1 MRLTALEG
9 LEPKVYPKPS
19 RRAVTLQIGS
29 LRYELSAAEALAL
42 ADSLVDAVEKL
53 RTNSTKGSATR

>member
-1 MRLTALEG
+1 M
-9 LEPKVYPKPS
+9 YPKPS